1 MADASITQQ
10 ERDKLA
16 GLVRRRA
23 KLAKREAER
32 LAAERLAEFERALAA
47 EYRVDDESVWGE
59 AALAAYSAVNEANER
74 VLARCR
80 ELGIRDE
87 FAPDIA
93 SKWWAFGG
101 RSSAQ
106 ARIKELRKLAKRRI
120 DADLRAAKV
129 EIEHRS
135 LDIQTDLIARGL
147 TSDEARR
154 FLDRMPLVSELLAP
168 LSVAEIEAGDRD
180 GGSHRPPC

>member
-1 MADASITQQ
+1 MAAC
-10 ERDKLA
+10 
-16 GLVRRRA
+16 
-23 KLAKREAER
+23 
-32 LAAERLAEFERALAA
+32 
-47 EYRVDDESVWGE
+47 
-59 AALAAYSAVNEANER
+59 SAVDEANER

-87 FAPDIA
+87 FAPRI
-93 SKWWAFGG
+93 SSPWWLFGG

-106 ARIKELRKLAKRRI
+106 DRIKELRKLAKRQI

-135 LDIQTDLIARGL
+135 LDIQTDPVARGL
-147 TSDEARR
+147 TSNEARR

>member
-1 MADASITQQ
+1 MSDLTTTKQ
-10 ERDKLA
+10 ERDELA
-16 GLVRRRA
+16 NLLRRRA

-32 LAAERLAEFERALAA
+32 LAAARLAEFERALAA

-74 VLARCR
+74 VRARCR

-87 FAPDIA
+87 FAPNIA

-135 LDIQTDLIARGL
+135 LDIQTDLVARGL

-154 FLDRMPLVSELLAP
+154 FLDRMPLVLELLAP
-168 LSVAEIEAGDRD
+168 LSVAEIEAAD
-180 GGSHRPPC
+180 GRRSSGEPPS